1 MNKLFYLLKNNQIY
15 FNYNRRR
22 YNFILKSL
30 KFKNKISVIFLVNH
44 ISQWKYQTLFEIF
57 NNSDK
62 YNVNVIFIPDENYNS
77 NYHNE
82 YFFNK
87 NEFKKKNINL

>member
-15 FNYNRRR
+15 FNYNQRR

-57 NNSDK
+57 NNNDK
-62 YNVNVIFIPDENYNS
+62 YNIEL
-77 NYHNE
+77 E
-82 YFFNK
+82 YVVGEWKMEQFSHGTGIDFF
-87 NEFKKKNINL
+87 